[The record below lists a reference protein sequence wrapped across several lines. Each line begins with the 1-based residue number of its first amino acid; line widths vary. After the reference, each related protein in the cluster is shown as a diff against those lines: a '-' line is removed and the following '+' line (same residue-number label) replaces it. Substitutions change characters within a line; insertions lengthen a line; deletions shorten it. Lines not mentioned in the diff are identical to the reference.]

1 MSGIYIHIPFCRQKC
16 SYCDF
21 HFSTTFGPYRER
33 MIDAINQ
40 ELIKRSKE
48 YIDQKT
54 ETIYFG
60 GGTPSLLTNNELQ
73 TLLKSIYENYNISE
87 KPEIT
92 LEANPDDITPENVQ
106 FWKESGINRL
116 SIGIQ
121 SFRKQDLEWMNRAHN
136 AEEAINSISLARK
149 YGIENFSIDLIYG
162 LPDLSNSEWEA
173 AVQQVID
180 YNVPHISAYCLT
192 IEEKTA
198 LHKWV
203 KEGSISKANEET
215 QSEQFLILLKLLEEN
230 GYLQYEISNFSKPG
244 FESRHNSSYWK
255 GTKYIGVGPSA
266 HSFNGIVR
274 RWNVATNFTYMSGI
288 EKGEDYFEMEEL
300 SNADRFNELVLTGLR
315 TSYGV
320 DLNALDS
327 ISERPEEFNK
337 DIADFI
343 EKGWIEK
350 EDDRIFL
357 TPEGRIRADYIA
369 SSLFILS

>member
-92 LEANPDDITPENVQ
+92 LETNPDDITPENVQ

-274 RWNVATNFTYMSGI
+274 RWNVANNFTYMSGI

-300 SNADRFNELVLTGLR
+300 SDADRFNELVLTGLR

-357 TPEGRIRADYIA
+357 TPEGRLRADYIA